1 MKRWVCVSVWKG
13 LFWVSCGVRGV
24 RGGAFT
30 HQRSDLWQEW
40 EDGFTGL
47 RGLQKHPFFTG
58 LDWSSLH
65 LLPPPPYRPDVSD
78 ATDTSNFD
86 VLDDC
91 LSDTV
96 TRAIQLRH
104 EMGNLSGID
113 IFCSCVQES
122 LSDVMERAPVG
133 LHLAF
138 VGYSYT
144 ATRLV
149 TLISSFIVEV
159 RL

>member
-1 MKRWVCVSVWKG
+1 MKRWVCVSVWTG
-13 LFWVSCGVRGV
+13 LFWVSCGVGGV

-47 RGLQKHPFFTG
+47 RGLQKTPVLHRFG
-58 LDWSSLH
+58 LEFPSSPPSSVPSWCLRRHRH
-65 LLPPPPYRPDVSD
+65 LQLRR
-78 ATDTSNFD
+78 ARR
-86 VLDDC
+86 
-91 LSDTV
+91 LSEWHG
-96 TRAIQLRH
+96 TRAISSVT
-104 EMGNLSGID
+104 EMRNLSGIWL
-113 IFCSCVQES
+113 FCSCVQES

-149 TLISSFIVEV
+149 TLHQQLYCWVQ
-159 RL
+159 L